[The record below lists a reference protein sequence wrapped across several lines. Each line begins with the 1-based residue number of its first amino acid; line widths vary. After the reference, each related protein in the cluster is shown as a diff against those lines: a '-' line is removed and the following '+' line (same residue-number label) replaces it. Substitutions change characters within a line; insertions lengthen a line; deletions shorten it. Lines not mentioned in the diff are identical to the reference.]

1 MKSTSEIMLADKKF
15 INLKE
20 FLFQEDPDKKNYIK
34 LPNQIRSKENTK
46 IFNQNII
53 NKTMWR
59 DKKFDKY
66 NTIFADIDKLNKNII
81 IGKDIKEKSF
91 FNNKMILPKISL
103 RNNETNFNRT
113 MMNFNRERIKKNMI
127 ENIPQKKEKIQNI
140 KKIRKI
146 KSVKIKE

>member
-1 MKSTSEIMLADKKF
+1 
-15 INLKE
+15 
-20 FLFQEDPDKKNYIK
+20 
-34 LPNQIRSKENTK
+34 
-46 IFNQNII
+46 
-53 NKTMWR
+53 MWR

-127 ENIPQKKEKIQNI
+127 ENIPQKKKKFKI
-140 KKIRKI
+140 
-146 KSVKIKE
+146 

>member
-1 MKSTSEIMLADKKF
+1 
-15 INLKE
+15 
-20 FLFQEDPDKKNYIK
+20 
-34 LPNQIRSKENTK
+34 
-46 IFNQNII
+46 
-53 NKTMWR
+53 MWR

-66 NTIFADIDKLNKNII
+66 NTIFSDIDKLNKNII

>member
-20 FLFQEDPDKKNYIK
+20 FLFQEEPDKKKYIK